1 MEGDKTILRV
11 IQDLKKV
18 ISAILH
24 RYGEQEQAVTDASA
38 ELHGLCG
45 YLEFLLQFDQKD
57 RRRFLGPRKDYWD
70 FLSLALQKNGG
81 DLEVIRLVYS
91 LDKLKT
97 TVGRGRAF
105 IRFCLAHNQL
115 ADTLQLCLLDPEL
128 NREWYGNQ
136 SPFLCPEL
144 SNGILEALYFLNG
157 VTFDLEL
164 QRCDLDG
171 GWPMFSESRC
181 QDFSLTQEKLR
192 TKRSQ
197 EEEVQVTHLKNKG
210 VQSKKTSTLFAGHDL
225 QHQGD
230 DPKEVC
236 LVRPN
241 NAEIQEP
248 LTEKKVENSESI
260 INQGSLEGSKGLEV
274 LPHLSSLLE
283 ETKKMPQG
291 QNPSFHQKQQGLPG
305 TRIPGPSQIRQ
316 ESHQEKMPPRK
327 EEKVW
332 FLGEEFPA
340 PKCALPKNQT
350 QVDFSLVEQEEGGK
364 VSPKAGQVKKEPSI
378 STEDRCEQMV
388 LRPKMP
394 KDPRKGN
401 RDQKCAPKH
410 LPNTLGEKLKKEESG
425 SRRGPETHGI
435 PEDFKILQDPGTRE
449 RHKNKKSQKQ
459 MSDEAGEQEENQKD
473 TEHVIKNL
481 KECLQKAEE
490 QSQKKEKL
498 LMTLEEKLRELQEQL
513 FRCQEQQTQLK
524 VELEQRQQEAEKRE
538 DQYQQELKE
547 QHELVQAMK
556 RRMVELIQEKD
567 SLWQKTELLSSLAP
581 GLCAVCSKIFGR
593 LSRRYKCRICGGLI
607 CHACSVDY
615 KKKERCC
622 RPCHQKGET

>member
-1 MEGDKTILRV
+1 MSQPPDSKIRGRFTGYAARDIAVLTPHTDRSGPSWNETK
-11 IQDLKKV
+11 IQEV

-70 FLSLALQKNGG
+70 FLSVALQRNGG

-144 SNGILEALYFLNG
+144 NNGILEALYFLNG

-197 EEEVQVTHLKNKG
+197 EKEIQVTHLKNKG
-210 VQSKKTSTLFAGHDL
+210 VQSKKTATLFAVHDL

-230 DPKEVC
+230 YPKEVC
-236 LVRPN
+236 L
-241 NAEIQEP
+241 
-248 LTEKKVENSESI
+248 
-260 INQGSLEGSKGLEV
+260 
-274 LPHLSSLLE
+274 
-283 ETKKMPQG
+283 
-291 QNPSFHQKQQGLPG
+291 
-305 TRIPGPSQIRQ
+305 
-316 ESHQEKMPPRK
+316 
-327 EEKVW
+327 
-332 FLGEEFPA
+332 
-340 PKCALPKNQT
+340 
-350 QVDFSLVEQEEGGK
+350 
-364 VSPKAGQVKKEPSI
+364 
-378 STEDRCEQMV
+378 
-388 LRPKMP
+388 
-394 KDPRKGN
+394 
-401 RDQKCAPKH
+401 
-410 LPNTLGEKLKKEESG
+410 
-425 SRRGPETHGI
+425 
-435 PEDFKILQDPGTRE
+435 
-449 RHKNKKSQKQ
+449 
-459 MSDEAGEQEENQKD
+459 
-473 TEHVIKNL
+473 NL

-498 LMTLEEKLRELQEQL
+498 LMTLEEKVRELQEQL

-524 VELEQRQQEAEKRE
+524 IELEQRQQEAEKRE